1 MNNIYKSI
9 KNSSL
14 LFLIIANF
22 FCYNKSEVEYLII
35 CSDGSCE
42 SAQDIS
48 NIYNY
53 EIEDNNQLATT
64 FVNINDIQAQDDSL
78 NYKIRD
84 YLIEYTNLRFLLLFG
99 SYETIPP
106 IVNNSIPSDDY
117 YTSNSVNYD
126 LFESITDVNTGRIP
140 FNNAVQS
147 KQYVDKLKKYLL
159 ESLL

>member
-14 LFLIIANF
+14 LFLIITNF

-64 FVNINDIQAQDDSL
+64 FVNINS
-78 NYKIRD
+78 
-84 YLIEYTNLRFLLLFG
+84 G
-99 SYETIPP
+99 W
-106 IVNNSIPSDDY
+106 
-117 YTSNSVNYD
+117 D
-126 LFESITDVNTGRIP
+126 LFCSYHT
-140 FNNAVQS
+140 
-147 KQYVDKLKKYLL
+147 KKAC
-159 ESLL
+159 